1 MTEYRPV
8 PDEYRATYHRFLDYA
23 FSPEAGPQAYESD
36 DDVRARLADRR
47 GLFDGDDLQAV
58 CGHHWFTARIRGDWH
73 EMAGLSAVASP
84 PENRRQG
91 LVTRLLRESLAEYR
105 DRDVLFAA
113 LWPFDYGFYRRYGW
127 GTVTRFTK
135 YETTPE
141 ALALDTEPSGEFRRL
156 DEDDWELL
164 DPVHDAHGEDYALTV
179 DRIEDWWCER
189 ALDTWGDADPYV
201 YGWFRDGEA
210 RAYLVYEVEEDG
222 DDKRLHVTDR
232 AHVDHEA
239 FRHVLRFL
247 RYHDS
252 QVEVV
257 RFYGPADENLLDL
270 VDDPREVD
278 CEVKT
283 GPMFR
288 LVDVPA
294 ALERVVDPGQTAAS
308 RDSADSIVLDVTDP
322 LVDWNEGRFA
332 LDVAG
337 ESVDCTRTEADPD
350 VRTDVN
356 GLSQVVAGYHSVDEA
371 ERYGNLTILDDDA
384 GDRLA
389 ALFPSRD
396 VFLRENF

>member
-23 FSPEAGPQAYESD
+23 FSPEAGPQTYESD
-36 DDVRARLADRR
+36 DDVPSRLADRR
-47 GLFDGDDLQAV
+47 GLFDGDDLRVV

-73 EMAGLSAVASP
+73 ETAGLSAVASP

-91 LVTRLLRESLAEYR
+91 LVVRLLRESLAEYR
-105 DRDVLFAA
+105 DRDVLFSA
-113 LWPFDYGFYRRYGW
+113 LWPFEYEFYRQYGW

-141 ALALDTEPSGEFRRL
+141 ALALDTEPAGEFRRL

-164 DPVHDAHGEDYALTV
+164 APVHDAHGEDYALTI
-179 DRIEDWWCER
+179 DRTGDWWRER
-189 ALDTWGDADPYV
+189 ALDSWGDADPYV

-247 RYHDS
+247 HYHDS
-252 QVEVV
+252 QVEAVQ
-257 RFYGPADENLLDL
+257 FYGPADENLLDL

-288 LVDVPA
+288 LVDVPR
-294 ALERVVDPGQTAAS
+294 ALERVVDSGRTAAV
-308 RDSADSIVLDVTDP
+308 RDGADAIVLDVTDP

-332 LDVAG
+332 LDASG

-350 VRTDVN
+350 VTTDVN
-356 GLSQVVAGYHSVDEA
+356 ALSQVVAGYHSVCDA
-371 ERYGNLTILDDDA
+371 EQYGNLTVLDDDA
-384 GDRLA
+384 ADRLA
-389 ALFPSRD
+389 ALFPPRD
-396 VFLRENF
+396 VFLREGF